1 MTISRVQGQ
10 GAPLEASS
18 SPITQVKAERATTA
32 ISAETEIS
40 VQKAEAT
47 SGSLAAKPVED
58 PTNVTVR
65 RDSNGRVYY
74 SVSDAK
80 SGQEILEVPPK
91 ALRDVGQGIE
101 EYIKEQQSKAS
112 AHVKVKA

>member
-1 MTISRVQGQ
+1 
-10 GAPLEASS
+10 
-18 SPITQVKAERATTA
+18 
-32 ISAETEIS
+32 

>member
-1 MTISRVQGQ
+1 MAISPVQNQ
-10 GAPLEASS
+10 GTPVEPPST
-18 SPITQVKAERATTA
+18 PVNQVKLERVTTAAPAETESTVQNAATTA
-32 ISAETEIS
+32 
-40 VQKAEAT
+40 
-47 SGSLAAKPVED
+47 GSLTAKPLED
-58 PTNVTVR
+58 PTNVTLR

-101 EYIKEQQSKAS
+101 DYIKEQQSKAS